1 MKKSFVIITAL
12 SILSIAIVSC
22 GSKSKVENNVP
33 VSPDE
38 EIVLLSQE
46 EKAALDKQQAIES
59 LFDLSWTKKSNKNV
73 DVVLGKVRLRSKKN
87 LGTFNLSVMNDE
99 DKTIP
104 VLSTANEYVT
114 SSCYLKAG
122 NKIIKLNQDSA
133 VKSYS
138 RRTDLGMQIAYEID
152 KVGIVILDF
161 QCFSSDPKKT
171 DFDSVKI
178 TAAVKN
184 TGKKRNDFE
193 LKFILDTVLGETD
206 RHHFYGSDGLPVKNE
221 LEIRN
226 PGKNDWFVS
235 QNANASMTFNFS
247 GLEATQA
254 NVVALANYS
263 TLDAKNW
270 KPDLLNYR
278 AFDTVLSYNNSAVGV
293 LWSAKKLS
301 INECYNEIFYITLG
315 CDGEKVKENPLNLE
329 AKKKNEVTD
338 KTQEEKKPAVNQ
350 NTQTTVEPV
359 KEEKSEEPKKETKE
373 DVIPAY
379 KLSQNYIMELLDRI
393 ENLSEDDSVS
403 KAEIE
408 ELNAELDTIIELMR
422 N

>member
-1 MKKSFVIITAL
+1 MKKSLVINTVL
-12 SILSIAIVSC
+12 SIFLLSIVSC
-22 GSKSKVENNVP
+22 GSKSKTENQAP
-33 VSPDE
+33 AAPDE

-46 EKAALDKQQAIES
+46 EKAALDKKQAIEQ

-73 DVVLGKVRLRSKKN
+73 DVVLGKVRLRAKKN
-87 LGTFNLSVMNDE
+87 LGTFNFSVMNDE

-138 RRTDLGMQIAYEID
+138 RRTDLGMQIAYVID
-152 KVGIVILDF
+152 KVGIVVLDF

-178 TAAVKN
+178 TAAAKN

-206 RHHFYGSDGLPVKNE
+206 RHHFYGSDAQPVKNE

-247 GLEATQA
+247 GLEATEA
-254 NVVALANYS
+254 NIVALANFS
-263 TLDAKNW
+263 TLDSKSW

-278 AFDTVLSYNNSAVGV
+278 AFDTVLSYNNSAVGI
-293 LWSAKKLS
+293 LWSPKKLS
-301 INECYNEIFYITLG
+301 INDCFSEVFYVTLG
-315 CDGEKVKENPLNLE
+315 CDGEKIRENPLNLE
-329 AKKKNEVTD
+329 EKKKSEPAE
-338 KTQEEKKPAVNQ
+338 KSQEEKKPAENQ
-350 NTQTTVEPV
+350 KSETVKETPAEKKPEPV
-359 KEEKSEEPKKETKE
+359 EEKTEEI
-373 DVIPAY
+373 IPAY
-379 KLSQNYIMELLDRI
+379 KLSQNYIMELLERI
-393 ENLSEDDSVS
+393 EGLSEDDPVS
-403 KAEIE
+403 KAEID
-408 ELNAELDTIIELMR
+408 ELNKELDTIIELMR